1 MSKKCYM
8 ILEFYEDEISLE
20 KKIQIAFYITL
31 FASKCKIG
39 VNLGKNI
46 TSYSWE
52 YLKKINLN
60 EMFAEIT
67 EDPEDFNIIGL
78 FMGEGFSN
86 YEQRMS
92 NIQNFL
98 QALYDLKEVKKITLD
113 VDPYRTEE
121 QTIEEEVPVIN
132 LHPKEFKEV
141 MFKLHEENDHY
152 TPLVRL
158 IMDKRLYDK
167 LFMVNELSQ
176 EIN

>member
-1 MSKKCYM
+1 MSEKCYM

-20 KKIQIAFYITL
+20 KRIQIAFYITL
-31 FASKCKIG
+31 FASKYKIG
-39 VNLGKNI
+39 VNLGKN
-46 TSYSWE
+46 TSSYSWE
-52 YLKKINLN
+52 FLKKINLN
-60 EMFAEIT
+60 EMFVEIT

-98 QALYDLKEVKKITLD
+98 QEIYDLKEVKKITLD

-121 QTIEEEVPVIN
+121 QTIEYAPVIN

-141 MFKLHEENDHY
+141 MFRLHEENDHN

-158 IMDKRLYDK
+158 IMDK
-167 LFMVNELSQ
+167 N
-176 EIN
+176 